1 MCVSP
6 LRKGR
11 TMKHKKQR
19 FKYLLWSD
27 VTGPSNVRQIW
38 ETDRFIGVKLPYA
51 CLCAPCLS
59 ENDLTMVFNAKE
71 AIEVC
76 QVFLSYKH
84 DRQLYDNKGSKIIG
98 FSRWESWDPSSY
110 LAISTLT
117 KNLRHGCTRC
127 GYGHERSR
135 SRWREPLT
143 CVFTGTTT
151 QPRAFLQNLVTIPSG
166 ASLPPFFFLKK
177 KKHEWERKKSSFWE
191 APGNME
197 EWVKILESAWERESS
212 SQRLYVYVYVGRSSG
227 W

>member
-1 MCVSP
+1 MRCVSP

-59 ENDLTMVFNAKE
+59 ENDLTIVFNAKE

-76 QVFLSYKH
+76 QVFLSHKH
-84 DRQLYDNKGSKIIG
+84 DRQLYDNKGSRIIG
-98 FSRWESWDPSSY
+98 FSRWEPSSY
-110 LAISTLT
+110 LTISTLT

-135 SRWREPLT
+135 SRCREPLT

-151 QPRAFLQNLVTIPSG
+151 TTLALLQNLVTIPSE
-166 ASLPPFFFLKK
+166 ASLPPFFF
-177 KKHEWERKKSSFWE
+177 
-191 APGNME
+191 
-197 EWVKILESAWERESS
+197 
-212 SQRLYVYVYVGRSSG
+212 
-227 W
+227 

>member
-1 MCVSP
+1 
-6 LRKGR
+6 
-11 TMKHKKQR
+11 MKCASLHSVKVGLWSIKKQR

-151 QPRAFLQNLVTIPSG
+151 TTTQPRAFLQNLVTIPSG
-166 ASLPPFFFLKK
+166 ASLPPFFF
-177 KKHEWERKKSSFWE
+177 F
-191 APGNME
+191 
-197 EWVKILESAWERESS
+197 
-212 SQRLYVYVYVGRSSG
+212 
-227 W
+227 